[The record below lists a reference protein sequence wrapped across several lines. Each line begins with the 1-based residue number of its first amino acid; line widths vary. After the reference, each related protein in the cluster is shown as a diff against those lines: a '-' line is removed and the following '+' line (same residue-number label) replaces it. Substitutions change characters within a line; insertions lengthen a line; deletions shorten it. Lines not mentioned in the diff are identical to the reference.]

1 MSAIE
6 GQSMGNAERASTKK
20 KKTLN
25 AQPPTL
31 NTEGPDLQK
40 NESES
45 RSQKYSVI
53 DFGKFLSAGLQTSHL
68 FGTTADHYL

>member
-1 MSAIE
+1 VGFNE
-6 GQSMGNAERASTKK
+6 EEK
-20 KKTLN
+20 N

-45 RSQKYSVI
+45 RSQKYRKKYSVI
-53 DFGKFLSAGLQTSHL
+53 DFGKFLSAGLQTFHL